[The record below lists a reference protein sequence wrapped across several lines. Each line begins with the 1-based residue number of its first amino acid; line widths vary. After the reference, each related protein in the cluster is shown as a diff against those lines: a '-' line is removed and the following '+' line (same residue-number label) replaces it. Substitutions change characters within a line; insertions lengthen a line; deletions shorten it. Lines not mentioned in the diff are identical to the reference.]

1 MRNFIF
7 LNFIFFAII
16 SNYPINIFAQ
26 SKSPADTFPVPR
38 GNSIRLFYLQRQP
51 NTNTIAYDL
60 NLKNNKLDTDDPVHG
75 YWIRYT
81 ENGQREELSWI
92 QRTFAY
98 GIHSKKISNDV
109 YELNFVSYKKKKF
122 WLEKDPAGLWSVFAK
137 LENGKKM
144 VLKRI
149 YIHINGGS
157 FWSPNIEYVEL
168 KGLEPDTNQ
177 EVRER
182 IQIKKSDADG

>member
-1 MRNFIF
+1 MRK
-7 LNFIFFAII
+7 FIFFKFIFFTII

-26 SKSPADTFPVPR
+26 GKSPADTFPVPR
-38 GNSIRLFYLQRQP
+38 ENSIRLFYLQRQP
-51 NTNTIAYDL
+51 NTNTIVYDL
-60 NLKNNKLDTDDPVHG
+60 NLKNNKLDTDNPVHG
-75 YWIRYT
+75 YWIRYQ
-81 ENGQREELSWI
+81 EKGQREELSWI

-98 GIHSKKISNDV
+98 GIHSKKISNDE

-137 LENGKKM
+137 LRNGKKI

-182 IQIKKSDADG
+182 IQINKSDANG

>member
-1 MRNFIF
+1 MRKLFF
-7 LNFIFFAII
+7 LNFIFFTII
-16 SNYPINIFAQ
+16 SNYPLNIFAQ
-26 SKSPADTFPVPR
+26 NRSPADTFPVPR

-51 NTNTIAYDL
+51 NTNTIVYDL
-60 NLKNNKLDTDDPVHG
+60 NVKNNKLDADDPVHG
-75 YWIRYT
+75 YWIRYQ
-81 ENGQREELSWI
+81 EKGQREELSWI

-98 GIHSKKISNDV
+98 GIHSKKISDSE
-109 YELNFVSYKKKKF
+109 YELNFVSYKKRKF
-122 WLEKDPAGLWSVFAK
+122 WLEKNQEGFWSVFAK
-137 LENGKKM
+137 LENGKKI

-149 YIHINGGS
+149 YIQINGGS